1 MYKFKIDDFN
11 RNDLD
16 ELIFF
21 DYVRIPQTKSI
32 YFYEYG
38 DGFNFT
44 NIKQIERQTCVILG
58 TGDLD
63 ADGNRELFG
72 ADSLIIWLMEQ
83 KDSLSFPDSI
93 TWESDSTM
101 IYCKDIGIT
110 NKLKGDGVDRIYGA
124 GIPWLSTASEGYGWF
139 YFTCTGDNQYE
150 ILNTFEESTRV
161 AGAMDIGVID
171 NDSLTDVVIT
181 SPRNYLYFYE
191 SVDLIDTNFIKQDSL
206 TEGGYASEVL
216 LILPDIDRDG
226 TNEIMKYQ
234 INYLDLTGYVS
245 YGYLIYEDTSGT
257 GVYDTIWKRDFVVGT
272 DFIYQHGG
280 DIDYGDMDGD
290 GLNEL
295 VICGGRHIEVWE
307 SIGDNQFER
316 KWEWTDPTYYT
327 IQSFIGCHDF
337 DKNGIDEIIF
347 SGIGQSGECTRI
359 FECDTTREP
368 SAPEIISAEA
378 SDGVIVEG
386 GVDYDDYIRIEFDGL
401 TNEPYINKSNIDSIL
416 RLSGGHSY
424 LANGRY
430 LDTCRW
436 EIEEAKSVLYV
447 ELTQILSSP
456 TVAVGDTIYPDGITI
471 RSFEYPSYAVS
482 KPIVITG
489 SFGPAGSGEDNK
501 AYGLS
506 NKAGIQIESQQI
518 IWNTTDRGVLIIYD
532 ISGREI
538 IKEETA
544 RSGRHRTDIGQLN
557 NGIYFVKV
565 KEKNQTLTKK
575 MVKIR

>member
-1 MYKFKIDDFN
+1 
-11 RNDLD
+11 
-16 ELIFF
+16 
-21 DYVRIPQTKSI
+21 
-32 YFYEYG
+32 
-38 DGFNFT
+38 
-44 NIKQIERQTCVILG
+44 
-58 TGDLD
+58 
-63 ADGNRELFG
+63 
-72 ADSLIIWLMEQ
+72 
-83 KDSLSFPDSI
+83 
-93 TWESDSTM
+93 
-101 IYCKDIGIT
+101 
-110 NKLKGDGVDRIYGA
+110 
-124 GIPWLSTASEGYGWF
+124 
-139 YFTCTGDNQYE
+139 
-150 ILNTFEESTRV
+150 
-161 AGAMDIGVID
+161 
-171 NDSLTDVVIT
+171 
-181 SPRNYLYFYE
+181 
-191 SVDLIDTNFIKQDSL
+191 
-206 TEGGYASEVL
+206 
-216 LILPDIDRDG
+216 
-226 TNEIMKYQ
+226 
-234 INYLDLTGYVS
+234 
-245 YGYLIYEDTSGT
+245 
-257 GVYDTIWKRDFVVGT
+257 
-272 DFIYQHGG
+272 
-280 DIDYGDMDGD
+280 
-290 GLNEL
+290 
-295 VICGGRHIEVWE
+295 
-307 SIGDNQFER
+307 
-316 KWEWTDPTYYT
+316 
-327 IQSFIGCHDF
+327 
-337 DKNGIDEIIF
+337 
-347 SGIGQSGECTRI
+347 
-359 FECDTTREP
+359 
-368 SAPEIISAEA
+368 
-378 SDGVIVEG
+378 VEG